1 MRSLLFPLLS
11 AALANLHGAPAPERG
26 KAEHVV
32 LIVWDGMRPEFVT
45 EGNAPTLWNLAQSGV
60 TFRNHH
66 SVYPSLTN
74 VNSTALA
81 TGVWPARSGL
91 LANYEYR
98 PDLEGAKFIRTDH
111 APIVQK
117 GDELSHGRYLT
128 APTIAELAHAAGART
143 AIAGGKTTSFLHDR
157 RATRGSVTI
166 FSGETRP
173 ESALGPIEKLL
184 GPFPDI
190 GRTPGAA
197 GDSWTTRALTES
209 LWKNGVPAYSVLWLS
224 EPDRAQHA
232 SAPGSEEAL
241 AAIKS
246 SDENLEIVLRAL
258 GKKGVRD
265 QTDVFVASDHGFSTI
280 QRAIDLR
287 GLLTGAG
294 FTVIADGDTSS
305 KRGEVRVVGNG
316 GTVLF
321 YVTEHDPKVTA
332 RLVSWLQQTDF
343 AGVLFSRATIKGTF
357 PLSQMHLDT
366 AAAPDLVMAFRWSD
380 EQSKHGVPG
389 VIAAIQTPDNA
400 AGTHGTLSKFD
411 LHSTLIAAGPDFRTD
426 SNDELPTSNVDVA
439 PTVLH
444 ILGITPPE
452 HLDGR
457 ILREALKASDGANVV
472 AKSSTVEATRAFP
485 AGIRRQYL
493 RITKIGDEVYVDEA
507 NGEMRPK

>member
-1 MRSLLFPLLS
+1 MRSLLILLLS
-11 AALANLHGAPAPERG
+11 AALAKLHAAPAAERG
-26 KAEHVV
+26 QAEHVV

-45 EGNAPTLWNLAQSGV
+45 EVNAPTLWNLARSGV

-98 PDLEGAKFIRTDH
+98 PELEIANFIRTDD
-111 APIVQK
+111 PSMVRK
-117 GDELSHGRYLT
+117 GDELSRGRYLT
-128 APTIAELAHAAGART
+128 APTIAELVQPSGGRT
-143 AIAGGKTTSFLHDR
+143 AIVGGKTTSLLHDR
-157 RATRGSVTI
+157 KVAGSSKTSHGSVTI
-166 FSGETRP
+166 FSGETLP
-173 ESALGPIEKLL
+173 LPALASIVKLL
-184 GPFPDI
+184 GPFPDL
-190 GRTPGAA
+190 GRTPGVA
-197 GDSWTTRALTES
+197 GDAWMTRALTES
-209 LWKNGVPAYSVLWLS
+209 LWAEGVPPYSVLWLS
-224 EPDRAQHA
+224 EPDRSQHA

-241 AAIKS
+241 AGIKS
-246 SDENLEIVLRAL
+246 SDGNLEIVLRAL
-258 GKKGVRD
+258 EQKGVREK
-265 QTDVFVASDHGFSTI
+265 TDIFIASDHGFSTI

-294 FTVIADGDTSS
+294 FTVIGDGHAPAR
-305 KRGEVRVVGNG
+305 RGEVRMVGNG

-357 PLSQMHLDT
+357 PLSQMHIDT

-457 ILREALKASDGANVV
+457 ILREALQASDGANVV

-485 AGIRRQYL
+485 AG
-493 RITKIGDEVYVDEA
+493 
-507 NGEMRPK
+507 